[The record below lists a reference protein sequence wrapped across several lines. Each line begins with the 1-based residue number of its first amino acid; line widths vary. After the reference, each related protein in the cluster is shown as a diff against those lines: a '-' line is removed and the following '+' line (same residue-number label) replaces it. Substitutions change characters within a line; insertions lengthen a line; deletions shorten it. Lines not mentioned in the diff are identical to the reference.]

1 MPSSMR
7 CRRVS
12 KKPLDGMLGDTCT
25 YKKLNKDPTPALQR
39 KMNQQLLVL
48 KRKKELSEPV
58 YNELRCSSGEIPRI
72 YGLPKIHKAGN
83 PLRPIVSFL
92 TSPTYNLSKH
102 LAKVLDPLVGNTLS
116 AVRNS
121 YEFSEFVRTQVL
133 DEAERLISFD
143 VISLFTRIPVNLAIS
158 VAKFRLE
165 NDNTL
170 QDRTCLSV
178 SSIVSLLRLCLE
190 ATYFSFRGEIYQ
202 QVFGT
207 AMGSPVS
214 VIVTN
219 LVMEDAEERALN
231 SYPNPPKFWK
241 RYVDD
246 VCVAMKK
253 DKIYDFLSHLN
264 SIELTIQ
271 FTVETEDDDNTLPFL
286 E

>member
-1 MPSSMR
+1 
-7 CRRVS
+7 
-12 KKPLDGMLGDTCT
+12 MLGDTCT
-25 YKKLNKDPTPALQR
+25 YKKLNKDPTP
-39 KMNQQLLVL
+39 
-48 KRKKELSEPV
+48 

-102 LAKVLDPLVGNTLS
+102 LAKVLGPLVGNTLS

-214 VIVTN
+214 VIVAN

-246 VCVAMKK
+246 DV
-253 DKIYDFLSHLN
+253 
-264 SIELTIQ
+264 
-271 FTVETEDDDNTLPFL
+271 
-286 E
+286 